1 MYIDFEDYR
10 PDTPRVE
17 PALSGSTAVL
27 VTIAFHVLFIL
38 SVIYLPRLAILQA
51 LVTPATEVELQPR
64 QRMAEQN
71 PRFVFIQP
79 RVDMPKPQPKP
90 NVDLSDQDR
99 VKSSAEKPPD
109 PQNALPFARG
119 NSAEKV
125 EAETGPPVPKPS
137 QETATQ
143 GRPDQQNRMS
153 ESEVAANDPSRSMLR
168 LPETPAATTPALK
181 MGRSAA
187 TGGPIGDALR
197 NLQRYTQNQSFGNA
211 QGSGDAQGL
220 IQFDSKG
227 ADFGP
232 WLRRFIAQVKSN
244 WFIPSA
250 AMMLKG
256 HVVITF
262 NVHRNGAITDIEIKG
277 PSGIDAFDRAAVNA
291 LLSSN
296 PTQALPPDYPSES
309 AFFTVT
315 FLYNEEPPGGYYR

>member
-10 PDTPRVE
+10 PETPRVE

-27 VTIAFHVLFIL
+27 ITIAVHVLFIL
-38 SVIYLPRLAILQA
+38 AVIFLPSLPIMQA
-51 LVTPATEVELQPR
+51 SATPTEV
-64 QRMAEQN
+64 RMAPQDREQN
-71 PRFVFIQP
+71 PRFVFMQP
-79 RVDMPKPQPKP
+79 RVDISKPQPKP
-90 NVDLSDQDR
+90 NVDQSDQDR
-99 VKSSAEKPPD
+99 VKSSIERPPD
-109 PQNALPFARG
+109 PRNLLPFARG
-119 NSAEKV
+119 NSPEKV
-125 EAETGPPVPKPS
+125 EAEVARDKRGEAPDST
-137 QETATQ
+137 TA
-143 GRPDQQNRMS
+143 GRPDQQQNRMS
-153 ESEVAANDPSRSMLR
+153 ENQAATSDPSRSMLR
-168 LPETPAATTPALK
+168 LPDMPSAAPALSI
-181 MGRSAA
+181 GRSA
-187 TGGPIGDALR
+187 TTSGPLGEALK

-250 AMMLKG
+250 AMLLKG

-262 NVHRNGAITDIEIKG
+262 NVHRNGAITDIEVKA

-291 LLSSN
+291 LLTSN
-296 PTQALPPDYPSES
+296 PTQQLPPDYPSDS

-315 FLYNEEPPGGYYR
+315 FLYNEEPPPSYYRQ

>member
-17 PALSGSTAVL
+17 PALSGGTAVL
-27 VTIAFHVLFIL
+27 ITIAFHVLFIL
-38 SVIYLPRLAILQA
+38 AVIYLPRVAFLQA
-51 LVTPATEVELQPR
+51 LVTPATEMEVQPR
-64 QRMAEQN
+64 QRLAEQS
-71 PRFVFIQP
+71 PRFVFVQP
-79 RVDMPKPQPKP
+79 RVDIPKPQPKP

-119 NSAEKV
+119 NSSEKV
-125 EAETGPPVPKPS
+125 EAEIAPPTPKPS
-137 QETATQ
+137 QEAATQ

-168 LPETPAATTPALK
+168 LPDTPAATTPALK
-181 MGRSAA
+181 MGRSAT

-296 PTQALPPDYPSES
+296 PTQALPPDYPSDT

>member
-10 PDTPRVE
+10 PETPRVE
-17 PALSGSTAVL
+17 PALSGGTAVL
-27 VTIAFHVLFIL
+27 ITIAVHVLFIL
-38 SVIYLPRLAILQA
+38 AVIFLPSLPIMQA
-51 LVTPATEVELQPR
+51 VERKPTEV
-64 QRMAEQN
+64 RMSPERPEQN
-71 PRFVFIQP
+71 PRFVFMQP
-79 RVDMPKPQPKP
+79 RVDISKPQPKP
-90 NVDLSDQDR
+90 RVDLSDQDR
-99 VKSSAEKPPD
+99 VASTIERPPD

-125 EAETGPPVPKPS
+125 EAEVAPEKRGS
-137 QETATQ
+137 AADSATAGQ
-143 GRPDQQNRMS
+143 PNQQDRMS
-153 ESEVAANDPSRSMLR
+153 ENQVATNDPSRSMLR
-168 LPETPAATTPALK
+168 LPDNPAAIPALK
-181 MGRSAA
+181 IGKAA
-187 TGGPIGDALR
+187 TGGGPLGDALR

-232 WLRRFIAQVKSN
+232 WLRRFVAQVKSN

-250 AMMLKG
+250 AMMMKG

-262 NVHRNGAITDIEIKG
+262 NVHRNGAITDIEVKG

-291 LLSSN
+291 LLTSN
-296 PTQALPPDYPSES
+296 PTQALPPDYPTES

-315 FLYNEEPPGGYYR
+315 FLYNEEPPPSYYRQ